1 MANGETGRF
10 RGASMVLG
18 PARGPTR
25 SRDVGGGRSQ
35 PMDSQA
41 SFCGQ
46 ISGFM
51 KLTKDQR
58 LAVLVLVAVFLF
70 NVYRFLP
77 VFTHSHS

>member
-1 MANGETGRF
+1 
-10 RGASMVLG
+10 
-18 PARGPTR
+18 
-25 SRDVGGGRSQ
+25 
-35 PMDSQA
+35 
-41 SFCGQ
+41 
-46 ISGFM
+46 M